1 MDGFVGKGGMPKPI
15 NGYVG
20 EAPFPNQ
27 PIQKGPGNEFPGG
40 VEGQRPSWGL
50 GQSPNLTRSVQM
62 QHGRRVA
69 PLAGL
74 DQAGGGDADLI

>member
-1 MDGFVGKGGMPKPI
+1 MDGFDGKGGATD
-15 NGYVG
+15 VAVDRLQH
-20 EAPFPNQ
+20 APFPSK